1 MVKER
6 WWSATDIKH
15 RKHVKTCYLR
25 DRVSLG
31 FRVSVLVRVRVS
43 LRFRDMVMFRVK
55 GRVSFRLATFMYSVW
70 PPVFVK
76 VRVSLGIGFRVSLGF
91 RVRVRVKVRVSFRL
105 ATFMYSVGYVLLYPI
120 FLTPNPQN
128 FSVPF

>member
-31 FRVSVLVRVRVS
+31 
-43 LRFRDMVMFRVK
+43 
-55 GRVSFRLATFMYSVW
+55 
-70 PPVFVK
+70 
-76 VRVSLGIGFRVSLGF
+76 LGF
-91 RVRVRVKVRVSFRL
+91 RDKVRVRVKVRVSFRL
-105 ATFMYSVGYVLLYPI
+105 ATFMYSVWP
-120 FLTPNPQN
+120 
-128 FSVPF
+128 SVSLGVRVSLGFMNRVRV

>member
-31 FRVSVLVRVRVS
+31 FTDKVRVSVLVRVSLGFKDRV
-43 LRFRDMVMFRVK
+43 RVRVK
-55 GRVSFRLATFMYSVW
+55 VRVSFSLATFMYSVW
-70 PPVFVK
+70 PPVSVK
-76 VRVSLGIGFRVSLGF
+76 VRVSLGFTD
-91 RVRVRVKVRVSFRL
+91 RVRV
-105 ATFMYSVGYVLLYPI
+105 
-120 FLTPNPQN
+120 
-128 FSVPF
+128 